1 MGEILDNFDNKR
13 GQEILE
19 HLDIIIFTK
28 AKLSEELESTQGEI
42 CIKKTGKDLETCWR
56 IEN

>member
-1 MGEILDNFDNKR
+1 LDNFDNKR

-19 HLDIIIFTK
+19 HLDIIRFTK
-28 AKLSEELESTQGEI
+28 VEVSEELESTKGEI
-42 CIKKTGKDLETCWR
+42 FIKKIGKDLETCWR

>member
-1 MGEILDNFDNKR
+1 LDNFDNKR

-28 AKLSEELESTQGEI
+28 AKLSEELESKKREI
-42 CIKKTGKDLETCWR
+42 CIKKTSKDLETCWR
-56 IEN
+56 IEG

>member
-1 MGEILDNFDNKR
+1 MDNFANKR

-19 HLDIIIFTK
+19 HLDIIRFTK
-28 AKLSEELESTQGEI
+28 AKVSEELESTQGEI
-42 CIKKTGKDLETCWR
+42 CIKKTGKDLETCRR

>member
-1 MGEILDNFDNKR
+1 LDNFYNKR

-28 AKLSEELESTQGEI
+28 AEASEELEYTKGEI
-42 CIKKTGKDLETCWR
+42 CIKKIGKDLETCWR
-56 IEN
+56 IED

>member
-1 MGEILDNFDNKR
+1 LDNFANKR

-28 AKLSEELESTQGEI
+28 AEISEEPESTKREI